1 MCDINNIWDNTEE
14 KISKFEGRSTK
25 ITQTE
30 AEQEKQIRHPII
42 YVTGFPKQEKE
53 NRAVKIFLKNY

>member
-1 MCDINNIWDNTEE
+1 MGQHRRKDSEL
-14 KISKFEGRSTK
+14 EGRSTK

-42 YVTGFPKQEKE
+42 YVIGFPK
-53 NRAVKIFLKNY
+53 